1 MFNSMY
7 RAGMQYPNVVAF
19 VRGDVNGD
27 KVIDNIYLTGTRT
40 PTSPFVQNITLL
52 IQDGRTGV
60 TTSVPLKENA
70 GYDPTLL
77 LADFTGDGVKDIQ
90 IGIASGGSGGTM
102 YYYIYSYINNIP
114 RLIFDFNLY
123 NELFKYEVTYKDD
136 YKVEFI
142 SRQNNERY
150 IIDLTYKGTEY
161 LNEIYDK
168 NGKLREPIEGFV
180 NPISGLY
187 PIDFDSNG
195 VYELLAYQ
203 RIAGRYN
210 ADAIGY
216 VQNTLKWNGTVFML
230 SNQNVA
236 IFGKQV

>member
-1 MFNSMY
+1 
-7 RAGMQYPNVVAF
+7 
-19 VRGDVNGD
+19 
-27 KVIDNIYLTGTRT
+27 
-40 PTSPFVQNITLL
+40 
-52 IQDGRTGV
+52 
-60 TTSVPLKENA
+60 
-70 GYDPTLL
+70 
-77 LADFTGDGVKDIQ
+77 
-90 IGIASGGSGGTM
+90 
-102 YYYIYSYINNIP
+102 
-114 RLIFDFNLY
+114 LIFDFNLY

>member
-1 MFNSMY
+1 MY